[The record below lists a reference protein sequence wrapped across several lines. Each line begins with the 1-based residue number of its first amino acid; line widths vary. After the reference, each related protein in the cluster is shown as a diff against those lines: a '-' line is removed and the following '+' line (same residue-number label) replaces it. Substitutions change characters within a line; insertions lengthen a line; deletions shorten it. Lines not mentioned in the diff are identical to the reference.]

1 MTTVL
6 GIDAAWTAGE
16 PSGVALVQRQAS
28 RWRGIAVAP
37 SYAAFT
43 ALAEGHAWDWTRP
56 ATGSAPDIPGLLQA
70 ATTLAGEAVTLV
82 TIDMPVSTSPI
93 RQRRAADQ
101 AVSRSFG
108 ARWCSAHSPGP
119 TRPGALG
126 AELSRRFTE
135 LGYPVATEATP
146 VGTTHRLV
154 EVYPHPA
161 LLTLLSRERRVP
173 YKVGKASTYW
183 RGASIPERIG
193 RLLDEFATIQRG
205 LEPHIDAMA
214 IRLPCADDVKTLSA
228 LKPVEDALDA
238 LVCCWVGRAY
248 LAGTAYPLGDETA
261 AVWCPGP

>member
-16 PSGVALVQRQAS
+16 PSGVALVRRQTS
-28 RWRGIAVAP
+28 RWRCVAVAP

-43 ALAEGHAWDWTRP
+43 ALAEGHAPDWSRP
-56 ATGSAPDIPGLLQA
+56 ATGSAPDIPGLLHA
-70 ATTLAGEAVTLV
+70 ATALAGEAVTLV
-82 TIDMPVSTSPI
+82 TIDMPVATSPI
-93 RQRRAADQ
+93 LRRRAADQ

-119 TRPGALG
+119 ARPGALG

-135 LGYPVATEATP
+135 LGYAVATAATP

-161 LLTLLSRERRVP
+161 LLTLLNRERRVP
-173 YKVGKASTYW
+173 YKVSKASTYW

-193 RLLDEFATIQRG
+193 RLLDEFANIQRG
-205 LEPHIDAMA
+205 LKQHIDDMA
-214 IRLPCADDVKTLSA
+214 IRLPRADDVKTLSA
-228 LKPVEDALDA
+228 LKPVEYALDA
-238 LVCCWVGRAY
+238 LVCCWVGGAY